1 MGGGWV
7 GALWVLGWD
16 LGVLGMG
23 GSCECC
29 EWTQGRVPHLEAFLC
44 S

>member
-7 GALWVLGWD
+7 GGWVLGRD
-16 LGVLGMG
+16 LGALRMG

-29 EWTQGRVPHLEAFLC
+29 EWTQGRELHLEAFLC